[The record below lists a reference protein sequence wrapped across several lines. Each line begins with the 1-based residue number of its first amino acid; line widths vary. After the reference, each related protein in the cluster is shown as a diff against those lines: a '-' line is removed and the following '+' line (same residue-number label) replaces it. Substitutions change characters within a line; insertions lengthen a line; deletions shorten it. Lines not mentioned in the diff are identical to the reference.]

1 VNQFLMGALA
11 TACAV
16 AGLFFLKFWR
26 LSGDRLFAFFAIAF
40 WLLGLT
46 WIVLGVG
53 EVAAESRH
61 HVYLVRL
68 AAFLLIIAAVIDKN
82 RRS

>member
-1 VNQFLMGALA
+1 MGALA
-11 TACAV
+11 AASGI

-26 LSGDRLFAFFAIAF
+26 LSGDRLFAFFAVAF

-53 EVAAESRH
+53 NVAVESRH
-61 HVYLVRL
+61 HVYLIRL
-68 AAFLLIIAAVIDKN
+68 AAFLLIIVAVIDKN